1 MKRPRP
7 VIGSILRGLAGRCPQ
22 CGKGSLFRGFLTV
35 PDTCAVCGEELYHHR
50 ADDAPPYFIIL
61 IVGHVI
67 VALALAVELMFQPP
81 IWVHMALWV
90 PLATLLSLAL
100 LRPVKGGVIGLQ
112 WALRMHGF
120 DPENADAA
128 DKNVDTAWQ

>member
-35 PDTCAVCGEELYHHR
+35 PDACSVCGEELYHHR

-67 VALALAVELMFQPP
+67 VAMALAVELMFQPP